1 MFWLPDAYL
10 SGLIEEDLHL
20 VDLTSLAL
28 RLDECQGELSAAPKK
43 TIVAAGVE
51 AACRLFALA
60 GCQAEILVQS
70 GSAANAGEPLLKA
83 SGPADRLHAVYKTA
97 QNVMEYSSGIAG
109 RCREMVLR
117 AREASPF
124 VEILV
129 TRKHMPGAKRL
140 SLAAALAGGASIH
153 RTGLSDSILV
163 FDQHRE
169 FIGGVEGLASLLP
182 KMRLGFP
189 EKKLA
194 AEVASVEEAVA
205 LAKAGIDVLQ
215 LERFNLEE
223 LKEAVAKVKSAKP
236 ETRLLAAGGVSSSNA
251 KDAAATGIDGLVTSW
266 PYFGPPE
273 DVKMTFS
280 RKPK

>member
-1 MFWLPDAYL
+1 MFWMPDAYL

-28 RLDECQGELSAAPKK
+28 GLEGCQGKLIASPKK
-43 TIVAAGVE
+43 TIVAAGTE
-51 AACRLFALA
+51 AAGRLFRLA
-60 GCQAEILVQS
+60 GCEAEVLIAS
-70 GSAANAGEPLLKA
+70 GQRAEAGAPLLKA

-97 QNVMEYSSGIAG
+97 QNVMEYSSSIAG
-109 RCREMVLR
+109 RCRLMAER

-169 FIGGVEGLASLLP
+169 FIGGVEGLVGLLP
-182 KMRLGFP
+182 KMRLRFP
-189 EKKLA
+189 EKMLA
-194 AEVASVEEAVA
+194 AEVASMEEALV
-205 LAKAGIDVLQ
+205 LAKAGVDILQ
-215 LERFNLEE
+215 L
-223 LKEAVAKVKSAKP
+223 
-236 ETRLLAAGGVSSSNA
+236 
-251 KDAAATGIDGLVTSW
+251 
-266 PYFGPPE
+266 
-273 DVKMTFS
+273 
-280 RKPK
+280 